1 MIEMKIEINMKSKYL
16 QIHRMPSGYW
26 SIGIGISSDGWLNPR
41 QTYLYIN
48 LYKWSVYLGNLA
60 NI

>member
-1 MIEMKIEINMKSKYL
+1 MNDFYIFRTRYLMIHHITP
-16 QIHRMPSGYW
+16 RDW
-26 SIGIGISSDGWLNPR
+26 SFGIGISSDGWLNPR

-60 NI
+60 NK